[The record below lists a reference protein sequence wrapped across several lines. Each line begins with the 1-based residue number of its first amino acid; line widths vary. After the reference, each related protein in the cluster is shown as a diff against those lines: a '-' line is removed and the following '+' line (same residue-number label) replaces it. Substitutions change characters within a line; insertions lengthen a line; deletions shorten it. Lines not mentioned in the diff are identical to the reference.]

1 MKKFITIASIGIDDK
16 QYNNVTSWNVEVTDW
31 INSVLADHGRDRG
44 MMIKMRTIEVEYDM
58 LEDVC
63 RAADAI
69 AKDKAFDELEEAV
82 LKNAMCVGGN
92 CEA

>member
-44 MMIKMRTIEVEYDM
+44 LVIKMRSLETDYHI
-58 LEDVC
+58 LEDIC
-63 RAADAI
+63 KSAEKI
-69 AKDKAFDELEEAV
+69 AQDKAFTEIELAIMSDK
-82 LKNAMCVGGN
+82 LCIGGN

>member
-16 QYNNVTSWNVEVTDW
+16 QYNTVTSWSVEVTDW

-58 LEDVC
+58 LDDEIG
-63 RAADAI
+63 RAH
-69 AKDKAFDELEEAV
+69 V
-82 LKNAMCVGGN
+82 
-92 CEA
+92 